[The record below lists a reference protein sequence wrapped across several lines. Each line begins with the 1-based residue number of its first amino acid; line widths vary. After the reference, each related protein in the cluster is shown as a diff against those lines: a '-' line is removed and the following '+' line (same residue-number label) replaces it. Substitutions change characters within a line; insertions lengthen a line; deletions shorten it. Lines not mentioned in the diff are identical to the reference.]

1 MTGSRP
7 ARRYFWGNSLPQ
19 AVARAAR
26 LHQLAPEELAWRQVE
41 KRHGF
46 LKHPRRFVIEV
57 DPEAPRR
64 AGAPSA
70 PAAPPVPPPVPAQR
84 RAPATARSPA
94 AGKSP
99 AAPSPATLAPRRE
112 RPPERD
118 PRPPLPAEP
127 PAPPDED
134 SALAASVAMGRLLR
148 FAGLDLETRVERLAD
163 RLELRL
169 EGRDEARLRQLG
181 AGILDDLG
189 HLLPRLVRALS
200 GRQVLCRLD
209 GAGLREAREEE
220 LRGLARAAAERALET
235 GVAVDLEP
243 LVAAERRIVHL
254 CLGDDPRVTTESL
267 GQGEK
272 KAIRVA
278 PAARV

>member
-1 MTGSRP
+1 MSSRTG
-7 ARRYFWGNSLPQ
+7 RRYFWGNSLAQ

-26 LHQLAPEELAWRQVE
+26 LHEVAPEELAYRQIE

-46 LKHPRRFVIEV
+46 LKHPRRYLIEV

-64 AGAPSA
+64 GASRPGASEPPRPTPPSSPPAPRPSA
-70 PAAPPVPPPVPAQR
+70 PAAGASG
-84 RAPATARSPA
+84 RAA
-94 AGKSP
+94 AAEP
-99 AAPSPATLAPRRE
+99 E
-112 RPPERD
+112 RPPVRER
-118 PRPPLPAEP
+118 RPPPPGEA

-134 SALAASVAMGRLLR
+134 SALAAAVAMGRLLR
-148 FAGLDLETRVERLAD
+148 FAGLELETRVERLAD

-169 EGRDEARLRQLG
+169 EGRDEARLRALG
-181 AGILDDLG
+181 AGLLDDLG

-220 LRGLARAAAERALET
+220 LRALAREAAEKVLAT
-235 GVAVDLEP
+235 GAAVDLEP
-243 LVAAERRIVHL
+243 LPAAERRIVHL
-254 CLGDDPRVTTESL
+254 CLGDDPRFATESL

-272 KAIRVA
+272 KAIRVS
-278 PAARV
+278 PTAAS